1 MYISQSS
8 LPPLAARGR
17 HSGSGSTANS
27 QHKATVTFG
36 LLLTAVNKLGKVHK
50 HTHLQSV
57 TRP

>member
-36 LLLTAVNKLGKVHK
+36 LLLTAVNKLGRCINTHTSKV
-50 HTHLQSV
+50 
-57 TRP
+57 